1 MSLKAFH
8 LVFVTASVL
17 LMLGLTAW
25 CFGNYR
31 RSDSSMD
38 LVWSAAAP
46 AETVH
51 AACCDGG
58 ADAGAARRATSS
70 GRGARVAL
78 TASAAAAMREC

>member
-31 RSDSSMD
+31 RSDSTMD
-38 LVWSAAAP
+38 LVW
-46 AETVH
+46 
-51 AACCDGG
+51 G
-58 ADAGAARRATSS
+58 AVALASAGALLVY
-70 GRGARVAL
+70 GRYFLRKL
-78 TASAAAAMREC
+78 KHISYL

>member
-38 LVWSAAAP
+38 LVWAALALVSAA
-46 AETVH
+46 VLLVY
-51 AACCDGG
+51 
-58 ADAGAARRATSS
+58 
-70 GRGARVAL
+70 GRYFL
-78 TASAAAAMREC
+78 KKLKHISYL

>member
-31 RSDSSMD
+31 RSDASMD
-38 LVWSAAAP
+38 LVW
-46 AETVH
+46 
-51 AACCDGG
+51 G
-58 ADAGAARRATSS
+58 AVALASAGALLVY
-70 GRGARVAL
+70 GRYFLRKL
-78 TASAAAAMREC
+78 KHISYL